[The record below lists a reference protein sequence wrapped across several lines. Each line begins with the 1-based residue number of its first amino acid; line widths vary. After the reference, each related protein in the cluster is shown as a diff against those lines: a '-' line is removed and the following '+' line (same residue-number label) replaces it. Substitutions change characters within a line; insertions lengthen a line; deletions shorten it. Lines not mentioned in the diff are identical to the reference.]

1 MVETVPGPTVPP
13 LVIIFHILNDATLTL
28 ATRTKEMAI
37 STAFS
42 LKIHKSARFPLQMI
56 HDILITKVP
65 AVQSYHPY
73 IRCSFQ
79 LVSSQGC
86 GPFAHQSPRHKSAVR
101 NTCCSLPR
109 VPNSQF
115 LWVLFAWRRLQG
127 TRQLPMAVT
136 GPPAT
141 SRTTCFFIS
150 VGPRIVSSSF
160 ALAPMAVF
168 GVWSPCRQTAGW
180 HLWMEFF
187 GLHQR
192 EKRGKE
198 RRHKLWF
205 PNLFLLI
212 HNFGNATCQFHW
224 GKTRKMT
231 GTECAYSQW
240 PSIT

>member
-13 LVIIFHILNDATLTL
+13 LVIIFHILNDVTLTL
-28 ATRTKEMAI
+28 ATRTKEIAI

-42 LKIHKSARFPLQMI
+42 LKIHKVLVSLYKWYTTSWLQKYLQFSPTI
-56 HDILITKVP
+56 HTSDAP
-65 AVQSYHPY
+65 
-73 IRCSFQ
+73 F
-79 LVSSQGC
+79 SSQGC

-127 TRQLPMAVT
+127 TRRLPMAGT

-150 VGPRIVSSSF
+150 VGPRVVSSSF

-187 GLHQR
+187 G
-192 EKRGKE
+192 
-198 RRHKLWF
+198 
-205 PNLFLLI
+205 
-212 HNFGNATCQFHW
+212 
-224 GKTRKMT
+224 
-231 GTECAYSQW
+231 
-240 PSIT
+240 